1 MSSAVE
7 NCNDE
12 VQVCKASD
20 QIEDINGAGDGKEK
34 SDLGECTVDEE
45 EKRQTFPRKN
55 SKVRSLSKKDVP
67 TQQSLL
73 GCLVNVAK
81 VVSVGIFSFVLNKSG
96 INWALKF
103 FGLALTPV
111 DNSKGEKRKR
121 SDIDLADD
129 VDEDHPDE
137 ENKEMELK
145 KWRPDHVYE
154 AINEFVKKMWG
165 EKDSNENIKED
176 ANIPENDENMNF
188 AAVNHGKWNK
198 KPDINFVPNNS
209 IGIKNVVEAEDSI
222 RDLTPKKAKEN
233 NILLD
238 GEGIQIVLNDQTDS
252 FGENYEENNA
262 NMAINGSLGD
272 VTKDLIGQDENKAE
286 TSTPLLTGQAPLVF
300 VFSGDKST
308 GYKEDEDLPE
318 DEQSM
323 LALMTFEEK
332 KVYFAQKIKEVEV
345 AVQKSAIKSPRPAG
359 PKNVP
364 VSKEVE
370 GVD

>member
-1 MSSAVE
+1 MSSVVK
-7 NCNDE
+7 CNDD
-12 VQVCKASD
+12 VQVCKADD
-20 QIEDINGAGDGKEK
+20 QIEDIIGAGGDGKDK
-34 SDLGECTVDEE
+34 NDLGDCKVDEE
-45 EKRQTFPRKN
+45 VKSHSFTRKN
-55 SKVRSLSKKDVP
+55 SNVMGPTKKGVPSQKSLG
-67 TQQSLL
+67 LI
-73 GCLVNVAK
+73 GCLFDVAK
-81 VVSVGIFSFVLNKSG
+81 VISVGIFSFILNKIG

-121 SDIDLADD
+121 SLVDTVDD
-129 VDEDHPDE
+129 VDEDTK
-137 ENKEMELK
+137 ENKEMDSK

-154 AINEFVKKMWG
+154 AINEFVRKMWG

-176 ANIPENDENMNF
+176 AHVPENDENMNF

-198 KPDINFVPNNS
+198 KPDINFVPSKS

-222 RDLTPKKAKEN
+222 RDLTAKEKN
-233 NILLD
+233 PTMD
-238 GEGIQIVLNDQTDS
+238 GNGIQIVINDQTDS

-262 NMAINGSLGD
+262 NIAINGSLGE
-272 VTKDLIGQDENKAE
+272 VTKDLIGRDENHAE

-308 GYKEDEDLPE
+308 GHKEDEDLPE

-332 KVYFAQKIKEVEV
+332 KIYFAQQIKEQE
-345 AVQKSAIKSPRPAG
+345 AAAQKSAVKSPRPAG
-359 PKNVP
+359 AKVVP
-364 VSKEVE
+364 VFKEVE
-370 GVD
+370 GVE